1 MAPEI
6 QAALKA
12 AEEYMKKSL
21 LHFEDVL
28 GKVRAGKASPA
39 FLEAVRVDYYG
50 APTPVK
56 HVATIAV
63 SDSRTLLVQ
72 PFEPRLAKAIE
83 KAIAEANLGL
93 QTATDGNAV
102 RVIFPPLTEETRKK
116 LVKQVHEMAEEA
128 RVAIRNIRRDHLEE
142 LRQLGKKGVAEDFI
156 KKGQEELDKLTKK
169 YIEQVD
175 KLMEVK
181 EQELLTV

>member
-12 AEEYMKKSL
+12 AEEHMKKSL
-21 LHFEDVL
+21 AHYDELF

-50 APTPVK
+50 APTPIK
-56 HVATIAV
+56 HISTIGV

-72 PFEPRLAKAIE
+72 PFEPRMLKAIE

-93 QTATDGNAV
+93 QTATDGNTL

-116 LVKQVHEMAEEA
+116 LVKQVHELAEEA

-142 LRQLGKKGVAEDFI
+142 LRQLSKKGIAEDFI

-169 YIEQVD
+169 YVDQVD
-175 KLMEVK
+175 RLANAK
-181 EQELLTV
+181 EQELMTV

>member
-1 MAPEI
+1 
-6 QAALKA
+6 
-12 AEEYMKKSL
+12 MKKSL
-21 LHFEDVL
+21 LHFEEVL

-39 FLEAVRVDYYG
+39 FLEAIRVDYYG

-72 PFEPRLAKAIE
+72 PYEPRMAKTIE

-93 QTATDGNAV
+93 QTAGNAV

-128 RVAIRNIRRDHLEE
+128 RVAIRNIRRDHLEA
-142 LRQLGKKGVAEDFI
+142 LRQLGKKGIAEDFI

-175 KLMEVK
+175 KLMEAK
-181 EQELLTV
+181 EQELLMV